1 TINGVTLNGPLGNYY
16 SDYTGADGNGDGI
29 GDTAVDFGDLGA
41 DSYPL
46 MARMEE
52 GGITTVQTLAEMT
65 VDQVAG
71 ENYKFIPYNNPDE
84 EYTIDAMTDLAV
96 MMESGL
102 EFEANDE
109 SYASYSSFYLD
120 SLAGIEGE
128 DYISTGGYYAW
139 FLYINDVAAGSG
151 LGGNVLNDGDNISW
165 YYAEDTNGY
174 GTWGGVNPAEALYVV
189 HLTANEVDYPVIA
202 QRDIANQNFY
212 EELLTNY
219 GLTST
224 KVTVTLTAMEDIDS
238 LTFEEIIPAGWTITS
253 SNNDD
258 GVFKQNLSEANRYE
272 WVWTGEMDSGES
284 KTVVYILTLP
294 ATAAEDEYPIEGTC
308 SAYVDDSD
316 VNDIPVVGEE
326 IVYVSATDWN
336 PWNDVDSDG
345 AAYITTSELQAAINC
360 WLNDLNTP
368 TTGEP
373 VTTNRLQL
381 LVHYWVQNT
390 ECPEG
395 ADA

>member
-84 EYTIDAMTDLAV
+84 EYTIDSMTDFGLLIA
-96 MMESGL
+96 SGID
-102 EFEANDE
+102 FEVNDRWY
-109 SYASYSSFYLD
+109 SYGSFYLD
-120 SLAGIEGE
+120 SLEGYTNE
-128 DYISTGGYYAW
+128 DYSETEEYYSW
-139 FLYINDVAAGSG
+139 HLCINDVSASMG
-151 LGGNVLNDGDNISW
+151 LGSNMLNDTDKVSF
-165 YYAEDTNGY
+165 YYAPHSGY
-174 GTWGGVNPAEALYVV
+174 TPDISKSLYAV

-238 LTFEEIIPAGWTITS
+238 LTFEEVIPAGWTITS

-308 SAYVDDSD
+308 SAYADDSD

-326 IVYVSATDWN
+326 TVYVSATDWN